1 MKKYNAYWN
10 FDAYD
15 EMPEN
20 FNNQIR
26 IDINA
31 VNFSALRKQIKYFN
45 NVFNFK
51 TFNVSL
57 WYHYKI
63 NKNGKLV
70 GECERFHI
78 HFLKENT
85 LTIEKGFKYIENE
98 SFESSFKG
106 LFSEINLNSEK
117 LGKSYT
123 ERNAL
128 LCKVIKTIANKYTTI
143 VAITKNISFI
153 LSSWNNTPLYKYT
166 IVL

>member
-85 LTIEKGFKYIENE
+85 LTIEKGFKSY
-98 SFESSFKG
+98 
-106 LFSEINLNSEK
+106 EI
-117 LGKSYT
+117 
-123 ERNAL
+123 
-128 LCKVIKTIANKYTTI
+128 TI
-143 VAITKNISFI
+143 
-153 LSSWNNTPLYKYT
+153 
-166 IVL
+166 